1 MVIQSRQIMQTN
13 FSLKDFN
20 TFGFEIFAKRFFE
33 YSFENKLIEFLQ
45 NNRRNPDRLLH
56 IGRGSNLLF
65 LGDFDGTILHSNIRH
80 IEVERI
86 ERNDVFVRVGAGV
99 LWDDLCEEM
108 VKKNFYGAENLS
120 LIPGET
126 GAAAIQNIGA
136 YGTEIKDIIYKI
148 ETINTDTCQKRIFD
162 VSECG
167 YDYRESI
174 FKTDYRGEYIVTA
187 VVFRFSIQKKLNLEY
202 GAIREH
208 LKPIENPDI
217 QDVRDAIIKIR
228 TEKLPDTKV
237 YGNAG
242 SFFKNP
248 CCCMAHFDA
257 LIKTYPTMPH
267 YPVNEE
273 VVKLSAA
280 WLIEQCDWKG
290 KRVGNVGTYPLQ
302 PLVLVNYGNAK
313 PQEIVELSEAIQE
326 AIFNKFSL
334 KLECEVNFI
343 PPQFRKEP
351 RCC

>member
-1 MVIQSRQIMQTN
+1 MQTN
-13 FSLKDFN
+13 FPLKDFN
-20 TFGFEIFAKRFFE
+20 TFGFEVFANKFFE
-33 YSFENKLIEFLQ
+33 YNSENRLIEFLQ
-45 NNRRNPDRLLH
+45 NNRKHPDRLLH

-65 LGDFDGTILHSNIRH
+65 LGDFDGTILHSNIRY

-86 ERNDVFVRVGAGV
+86 EPNNAFVRAGAGV
-99 LWDDLCEEM
+99 LWDDLCAEM
-108 VKKNFYGAENLS
+108 VKSNFCGTENLS

-136 YGTEIKDIIYKI
+136 YGAEIKDIIHKI
-148 ETINTDTCQKRIFD
+148 ETINTKTCQKRIFD

-167 YDYRESI
+167 YGYRESI
-174 FKTDYRGEYIVTA
+174 FKTIYKGEYIITA
-187 VVFRFSIQKKLNLEY
+187 VIFRFSTKKKLNLEY
-202 GAIREH
+202 GTIRKH
-208 LKPIENPDI
+208 LKQVENPDI
-217 QDVRDAIIKIR
+217 KDVRDAIIKIR

-248 CCCMAHFDA
+248 CCCMAHFETLKKA
-257 LIKTYPTMPH
+257 YPTMPH

-280 WLIEQCDWKG
+280 WLIEQCGWKG

-313 PQEIVELSEAIQE
+313 PQEIAELSEAIQKSV
-326 AIFNKFSL
+326 FNEFSL

-343 PPQFRKEP
+343 PPQFRQEP
-351 RCC
+351 RYC